1 MSALVE
7 ILSSLSSEAKVA
19 LTVAIATAIL
29 GAKFLLKR
37 EPPKK
42 IKEPAL
48 NPKEYRKFKLH
59 SRTEINHNTR
69 LFRFNLPNP
78 DDVLG
83 LPIGQHLSLKATV
96 DGKEIYR
103 SYTPTSSDDELGYF
117 DLLIK
122 VYEKGAMS
130 KYIDNLKVGDDLD
143 VRGPKGL
150 FVYRANMLRAIGMI
164 AGGTGITP
172 MLQVIRAIVKNPED
186 KTQVSLIFANV
197 AEGDIL
203 LKEELDGLA
212 AKHKNFKVY
221 YVLNMPPEGWTG
233 GVGFVS
239 QEMVEQNLP
248 KPAADIKI
256 IMCGP
261 PPMNK
266 AMLGHLQSIGYPEE
280 QTFTF

>member
-1 MSALVE
+1 MSFVVDL
-7 ILSSLSSEAKVA
+7 LSSLSTETKVA
-19 LTVAIATAIL
+19 LTVAVATAFL

-42 IKEPAL
+42 VKEPAL
-48 NPKEYRKFKLH
+48 NPKEYKKFKLR

-69 LFRFNLPNP
+69 LFRFDLPNP

-103 SYTPTSSDDELGYF
+103 SYTPVSSDDELGYF

-130 KYIDNLKVGDDLD
+130 RYIDNLKVGEELD

-164 AGGTGITP
+164 SGGTGITP
-172 MLQVIRAIVKNPED
+172 MLQVIRAIVKNPQD

-197 AEGDIL
+197 AEGDVL
-203 LKEELDGLA
+203 LKDELDELA
-212 AKHKNFKVY
+212 TKHKNFKVY
-221 YVLNMPPEGWTG
+221 YVLNMPPEGWKG

-239 QEMVEQNLP
+239 QEMIEQNLP
-248 KPAADIKI
+248 KSSPDIKI
-256 IMCGP
+256 LMCGP

-266 AMLGHLQSIGYPEE
+266 AMLGHLQAIGYPEE